1 MTTDATSHGSP
12 GHGDKRPR
20 LQEAAILALLTE
32 PTIEAAARKTG
43 VARTTLLRWLQVPDF
58 QAAHREARRAVMDR
72 AIGILQAATGEAVSA
87 LRAALKAEGAERVSA
102 ARAIWD
108 FSFRSRELLDLE
120 ERLSALEQRVNEDG
134 GTRR

>member
-43 VARTTLLRWLQVPDF
+43 VARTTLLRWLQLPDF
-58 QAAHREARRAVMDR
+58 QASYREARREVMDR

-87 LRAALKAEGAERVSA
+87 LRSALKAPGAERVSA
-102 ARAIWD
+102 ARTIWD

-120 ERLSALEQRVNEDG
+120 ERLVALEQRIDSHG
-134 GTRR
+134 GGNR